1 MVVQKWTKWDTLLHQ
16 HIFHMNPSTLRSC
29 LSRAKKGSSNPKK
42 YTKTNPTKPVSY
54 KNEKKN
60 KRKRF
65 FRKLYSVKR
74 KIIACVQGKVLV
86 PPDGYSIESYN
97 NSLGNSKKLRKYV
110 TGALYKSAINDK
122 DWYIIDY
129 VECKSVPKKETLLHS
144 NTKWLGLYFNH
155 VQTTF
160 MSSQFIQISDT

>member
-1 MVVQKWTKWDTLLHQ
+1 MVVQKWAKLDTLLHQ

-29 LSRAKKGSSNPKK
+29 LSSAKKGSSNPKK

-60 KRKRF
+60 KRRRF

-122 DWYIIDY
+122 DCVY
-129 VECKSVPKKETLLHS
+129 KSTSRESRSKRLY
-144 NTKWLGLYFNH
+144 LGPVCCQRN
-155 VQTTF
+155 VST
-160 MSSQFIQISDT
+160 S